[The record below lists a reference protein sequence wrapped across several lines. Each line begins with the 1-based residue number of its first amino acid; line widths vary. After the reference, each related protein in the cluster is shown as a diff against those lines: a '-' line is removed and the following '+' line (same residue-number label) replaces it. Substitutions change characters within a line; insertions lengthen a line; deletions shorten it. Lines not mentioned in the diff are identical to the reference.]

1 MKSQWLIILF
11 LLSAASCTQLDNN
24 PRQTEIVGESGWTL
38 WLDRKAEWK
47 YDELYLPPVD
57 IDKLNVASPTNGWEA
72 MYNNVLLADEAK
84 KAVSHNLPIKV
95 TVPGTVEE
103 YFWDALSDNKGL
115 GNSGDYIGVSWWNT
129 TFKVSKE
136 YKGKKLKLSFTEGVR
151 QRAEIFINEKLVGY
165 ELCHQTPF
173 DLDITDVVD
182 YGADNRLSVR
192 ITDPGGNFSW
202 GDYEGFKW
210 GKYFFPLSHGFGGIL
225 GKVELSAT
233 NPLYVKDVFV
243 KNKPSLKEVDV
254 DIELANS
261 TQTEQ
266 KFSVHVAIEEAW
278 QKGEKVSIPKVIYTQ
293 DLGEMVLSASSSK
306 VIEVSANVPEAAL
319 WEIKNANLYNW
330 VTTITDYENKV
341 VDIYKQRFG
350 FRFLEVKDHQ
360 GENPRFYLNGK
371 RTTLI
376 SAISWGYWPVN
387 GMYPTEELL
396 GSIYSPL
403 LIWV

>member
-136 YKGKKLKLSFTEGVR
+136 YKGK
-151 QRAEIFINEKLVGY
+151 N
-165 ELCHQTPF
+165 
-173 DLDITDVVD
+173 
-182 YGADNRLSVR
+182 
-192 ITDPGGNFSW
+192 
-202 GDYEGFKW
+202 
-210 GKYFFPLSHGFGGIL
+210 
-225 GKVELSAT
+225 
-233 NPLYVKDVFV
+233 
-243 KNKPSLKEVDV
+243 
-254 DIELANS
+254 
-261 TQTEQ
+261 
-266 KFSVHVAIEEAW
+266 
-278 QKGEKVSIPKVIYTQ
+278 
-293 DLGEMVLSASSSK
+293 
-306 VIEVSANVPEAAL
+306 
-319 WEIKNANLYNW
+319 
-330 VTTITDYENKV
+330 
-341 VDIYKQRFG
+341 
-350 FRFLEVKDHQ
+350 
-360 GENPRFYLNGK
+360 
-371 RTTLI
+371 
-376 SAISWGYWPVN
+376 
-387 GMYPTEELL
+387 
-396 GSIYSPL
+396 
-403 LIWV
+403 